1 MRLPQKH
8 ISSDIRS
15 TTIRIR
21 IWYAVLLLIMG
32 VFIFRLFFLQIIKHD
47 YYKKVALQGQLK
59 EYEIKAERGIISAHD
74 GKITVPIVLN
84 ETKYTLFADPKFIT
98 NHDSIGIAL
107 QQIIGGNA
115 NDYVAKMKLNSR
127 YSILAKKLTKQQKE
141 KIHTLDYK
149 GIGLREESYRTY
161 PQGQLAAQVLGFV
174 NEDGEGKYGIEQAL
188 GNDLMGVPGE
198 LKAITDAQGV
208 PLVTNTDNIVTEPKI
223 GKRVL
228 LTLDISMQKQVEDI
242 LKAGLDAAKS
252 KSGSVIVMDPKNG
265 AIKAMANF
273 PTYNPAEYFKVED
286 GNVFNNDSVSSPLEA
301 GSVMKVLTAA
311 SALDK
316 GVVNK
321 DTTYNDPSFY
331 NIDGYKITNIEE
343 DGGAGVRSV
352 SDILQLSL
360 NTGAA
365 WLLMQMGGG
374 EINQKARTVWHEYM
388 TDHFR
393 FGRLTGIEQGY
404 ESEGVVPDPMK
415 GFGLNLQYA
424 NTAFGQG
431 ITMTPLQ
438 LAAAISSVIN
448 GGSYYKPRLVD
459 GITDGSGIFSP
470 KKAEKIRS
478 DVVKPEVSKI
488 IQNLMEYTVEKN
500 HSFYGMPVLRTQYGV
515 GGKTGTAEIPK
526 PGGGYYDDKFNG
538 MFTGFVGGDHP
549 EYVIVVRVNEP
560 KISGYAGARA
570 AAPIFSNITNM
581 LIDNFGVTPK
591 GQ

>member
-1 MRLPQKH
+1 MRLPHKQ

-21 IWYAVLLLIMG
+21 FWYAVLLLVMG
-32 VFIFRLFFLQIIKHD
+32 VFIIRLFFLQIIKHD

-74 GKITVPIVLN
+74 GKNTIPIVLN

-98 NHDSIGIAL
+98 NHDSVGIAL

-115 NDYVAKMKLNSR
+115 NDYVTKMKLKTR
-127 YSILAKKLTKQQKE
+127 YSVLAKKLSKEQKD
-141 KIHTLDYK
+141 KISKLDYK

-161 PQGQLAAQVLGFV
+161 PQGQLAAQLLGFV

-188 GNDLMGVPGE
+188 GNDLKGVPGE

-208 PLVTNTDNIVTEPKI
+208 PLVTNTDNIITEPKI

-252 KSGSVIVMDPKNG
+252 KSGSVIVVDPNSG

-273 PTYNPAEYFKVED
+273 PSYNPAEYFKVED
-286 GNVFNNDSVSSPLEA
+286 GNVFNNDSVSSPLEV

-311 SALDK
+311 AALDK
-316 GVVNK
+316 GVVSK
-321 DTTYNDPSFY
+321 DSTYNDPSFY

-360 NTGAA
+360 NTGAT

-374 EINQKARTVWHEYM
+374 EINVKARTVWHDYM
-388 TDHFR
+388 ADHYR

-404 ESEGVVPDPMK
+404 ESEGVVPDPIK

-431 ITMTPLQ
+431 VTMTPLQ
-438 LAAAISSVIN
+438 LAAAISSVLN

-459 GITDGSGIFSP
+459 GLTDGAGVFTA
-470 KKAEKIRS
+470 KKSEKIRS
-478 DVVKPEVSKI
+478 DVVKPEVSRI

-500 HSFYGMPVLRTQYGV
+500 HNIYGMPVLRSQYGI
-515 GGKTGTAEIPK
+515 GGKTGTAQIHK
-526 PGGGYYDDKFNG
+526 PEGGYYDDKFNG
-538 MFTGFVGGDHP
+538 MFTGFVGGDQP
-549 EYVIVVRVNEP
+549 QYVIVVRVNEP

-570 AAPIFSNITNM
+570 AAPIFSNVTNM
-581 LIDNFGVTPK
+581 LIDNYGVTPK